1 MDESVDEFADY
12 QDNYFGFDAGNGI
25 IKDDE
30 LLAIAHDIFT
40 DEELAE
46 ILDEEDYLGVDI
58 SLDDLYDEL
67 DEADSEEDSDWAE

>member
-1 MDESVDEFADY
+1 M
-12 QDNYFGFDAGNGI
+12 NT
-25 IKDDE
+25 DDE

-40 DEELAE
+40 DEELLE

-67 DEADSEEDSDWAE
+67 DEEDSDEDSDWAE

>member
-1 MDESVDEFADY
+1 MNDE
-12 QDNYFGFDAGNGI
+12 
-25 IKDDE
+25 E

-40 DEELAE
+40 DEELLE

-67 DEADSEEDSDWAE
+67 DEEDSDEDSDWAE

>member
-1 MDESVDEFADY
+1 MS
-12 QDNYFGFDAGNGI
+12 
-25 IKDDE
+25 DDD
-30 LLAIAHDIFT
+30 LMAIGHDIFT

-67 DEADSEEDSDWAE
+67 DEEDSDEDSDWAE